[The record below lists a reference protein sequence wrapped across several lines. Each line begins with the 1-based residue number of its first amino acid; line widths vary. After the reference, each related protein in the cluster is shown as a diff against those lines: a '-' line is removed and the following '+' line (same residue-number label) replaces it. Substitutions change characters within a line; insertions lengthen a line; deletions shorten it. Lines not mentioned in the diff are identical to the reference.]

1 MIHIIYRSQC
11 ERCGLV
17 NEIEENGEDLDTP
30 MINTVTLSSLNYKG
44 EIIKELEGDKY
55 YICDDCWNDLLNFF
69 DTK

>member
-30 MINTVTLSSLNYKG
+30 MINTVTLSSRNNKG
-44 EIIKELEGDKY
+44 
-55 YICDDCWNDLLNFF
+55 
-69 DTK
+69 TRR